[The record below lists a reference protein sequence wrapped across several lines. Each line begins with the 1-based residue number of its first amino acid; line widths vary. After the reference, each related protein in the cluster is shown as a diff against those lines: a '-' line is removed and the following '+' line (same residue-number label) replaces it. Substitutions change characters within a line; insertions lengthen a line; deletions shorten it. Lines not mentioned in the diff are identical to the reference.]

1 MSQRIRLQ
9 LALSLNAVGCVCL
22 SQVVVI
28 VVVIVVVTV
37 VVVVV
42 SLTTVAVVSLVCVL
56 VNGLWSIQS
65 VEKLIAAHYI
75 CNNSVCGER
84 GGREVWGGRV
94 GSGELNM
101 HTQQEKYEYFR

>member
-28 VVVIVVVTV
+28 VVVIVFVS

-42 SLTTVAVVSLVCVL
+42 SLTTIGVVSLVCVL

-75 CNNSVCGER
+75 CNNSVCREGGR
-84 GGREVWGGRV
+84 GGRVLEVV
-94 GSGELNM
+94 N
-101 HTQQEKYEYFR
+101 